1 MMSLQKMSGT
11 IKLFVAFVVFSQ
23 WSLVRGDESLL
34 QIVLKQPVNVVSD
47 EFVSLAV
54 DTVDVV
60 DLPDTA
66 MYISYS
72 FRFRF

>member
-1 MMSLQKMSGT
+1 MSLQKMSGT
-11 IKLFVAFVVFSQ
+11 FKLFVAFVVFSQ

-72 FRFRF
+72 FKKCRF